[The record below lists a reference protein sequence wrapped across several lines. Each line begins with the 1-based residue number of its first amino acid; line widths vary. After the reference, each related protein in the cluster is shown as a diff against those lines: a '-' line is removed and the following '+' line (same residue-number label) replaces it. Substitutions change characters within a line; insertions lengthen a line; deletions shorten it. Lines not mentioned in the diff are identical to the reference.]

1 MRSIVAGRD
10 VGLELTV
17 IDLAHRGHRHLR
29 DEFVGHGLDIFG
41 QLLGAHPLQL
51 PHHLLFLGRGV
62 RLEHDVDE
70 GQTALHMILVGAA
83 HHRALMDSRVA
94 ADDIFDHRGEDLEAV
109 VADDEALDAGVEE
122 DEAVLIQIADVAGVH
137 PDAAIGVAAEAVRLS
152 VASEEVEV
160 SEEAEVLAAAASEE
174 EWAEAA
180 VPAPGS
186 KTRNNQIINFNKKT
200 RNMKKS
206 IIIILAVVAILVI
219 WAVSVYNGL
228 VTMDENV
235 SGQWANVETQYQRR
249 ADLIPNLVNTVKGYA
264 THEKETLEGVVAAR
278 SQATQIKVDA
288 ADLTPEKLAQY
299 QKAQGAV
306 TSALGKLLAITE
318 NYPDL
323 KANQNFLELQAQ
335 LEGTENRIN
344 VARKNFN
351 DAAQAYNTNIRRF
364 PKNIFAGMF
373 GFDKKAYFEAE
384 EGSEKA
390 PKVEF

>member
-1 MRSIVAGRD
+1 MKKGYIV
-10 VGLELTV
+10 LIV
-17 IDLAHRGHRHLR
+17 I
-29 DEFVGHGLDIFG
+29 
-41 QLLGAHPLQL
+41 
-51 PHHLLFLGRGV
+51 
-62 RLEHDVDE
+62 
-70 GQTALHMILVGAA
+70 
-83 HHRALMDSRVA
+83 
-94 ADDIFDHRGEDLEAV
+94 AV
-109 VADDEALDAGVEE
+109 V
-122 DEAVLIQIADVAGVH
+122 I
-137 PDAAIGVAAEAVRLS
+137 LS
-152 VASEEVEV
+152 IFF
-160 SEEAEVLAAAASEE
+160 
-174 EWAEAA
+174 WFR
-180 VPAPGS
+180 GS
-186 KTRNNQIINFNKKT
+186 
-200 RNMKKS
+200 
-206 IIIILAVVAILVI
+206 
-219 WAVSVYNGL
+219 YNG
-228 VTMDENV
+228 MV
-235 SGQWANVETQYQRR
+235 SMSETVSSQWSNVENQYQRR
-249 ADLIPNLVNTVKGYA
+249 LDLIPNLVNTVKGYA